1 MSGYI
6 YILNFCQVGVIP
18 ARYASVRF
26 PGKPL
31 ADIMGKP
38 MVVRTWE
45 QACKA
50 STLDLVN
57 SCIFVCCK
65 VCQCL
70 MHVPCLWDCVGRPCR
85 GSYVGWSVSSDSPA
99 MPVMEL

>member
-1 MSGYI
+1 MRWQDVIVYI
-6 YILNFCQVGVIP
+6 YTMYVCQVGVIP

-50 STLDLVN
+50 STLDLVIPVFLSVAKYASA
-57 SCIFVCCK
+57 SCMCPAYGTVWAGLAQRSIRW
-65 VCQCL
+65 
-70 MHVPCLWDCVGRPCR
+70 MGR
-85 GSYVGWSVSSDSPA
+85 S
-99 MPVMEL
+99 L

>member
-1 MSGYI
+1 M
-6 YILNFCQVGVIP
+6 IP

-50 STLDLVN
+50 STLDLVDPV
-57 SCIFVCCK
+57 IP
-65 VCQCL
+65 CL
-70 MHVPCLWDCVGRPCR
+70 VQSQPVHMHVLCLWGCAGRPCP
-85 GSYVGWSVSSDSPA
+85 GSMQRLGEAFPLTDLPCQ
-99 MPVMEL
+99 